1 MREVRRMAD
10 DHDYGFYG
18 KGLDGYVHY
27 RQAMEESNQANRN
40 RYNNSVQ
47 MPVSREPT
55 PEEKRKACAVT
66 LAILF
71 AVILIICLIVAFLG
85 WKDEKDNKKDTH
97 LGVFFM
103 VPVAGVEPAR
113 CRHRRILSPLRLPIP
128 SYRRLEYYSR
138 FLEGVQEPWEKNI
151 CVVSYI

>member
-1 MREVRRMAD
+1 MAD

-18 KGLDGYVHY
+18 QGLDGNVHY

-71 AVILIICLIVAFLG
+71 AVILVSCLIVAFLG
-85 WKDEKDNKKDTH
+85 
-97 LGVFFM
+97 
-103 VPVAGVEPAR
+103 
-113 CRHRRILSPLRLPIP
+113 
-128 SYRRLEYYSR
+128 
-138 FLEGVQEPWEKNI
+138 
-151 CVVSYI
+151 

>member
-1 MREVRRMAD
+1 MIREVRRMAD

-55 PEEKRKACAVT
+55 PEEKRKARTVT
-66 LAILF
+66 FAIIF
-71 AVILIICLIVAFLG
+71 AVILVGSVIVAFFG
-85 WKDEKDNKKDTH
+85 
-97 LGVFFM
+97 
-103 VPVAGVEPAR
+103 
-113 CRHRRILSPLRLPIP
+113 
-128 SYRRLEYYSR
+128 
-138 FLEGVQEPWEKNI
+138 
-151 CVVSYI
+151 

>member
-1 MREVRRMAD
+1 MMREVRRMAD

-55 PEEKRKACAVT
+55 PEEKRKARTVT
-66 LAILF
+66 FAIIF
-71 AVILIICLIVAFLG
+71 AVILVGSVIVAFFG
-85 WKDEKDNKKDTH
+85 
-97 LGVFFM
+97 
-103 VPVAGVEPAR
+103 
-113 CRHRRILSPLRLPIP
+113 
-128 SYRRLEYYSR
+128 
-138 FLEGVQEPWEKNI
+138 
-151 CVVSYI
+151 